1 MGWFLL
7 YNTPKGIAT
16 DLWTGQFNIQNSQPG
31 SLQLLC
37 DRSKAGGVSGPMSYH
52 TVKQS
57 TSSECYR
64 LTVHLLQMA
73 DLKLSPHINSKGTAS
88 TAEVRWGVYQLHQ
101 GSLHTCCCLNCHP
114 GPCCLISPDLSHASK
129 LRCKRPTTGSYSR
142 SFCCKQTPI
151 GEPGWGC
158 LSTRGA
164 A

>member
-1 MGWFLL
+1 MQNFSLISAIALSKQAPNAHASQSLQLTLTSGHMLAHLVGDGCAPWVGFFF

-37 DRSKAGGVSGPMSYH
+37 DHSKAGDVSGPMSYH

-64 LTVHLLQMA
+64 LTVHLLQTA
-73 DLKLSPHINSKGTAS
+73 DLKLSHTLIQRALLPRQRYA
-88 TAEVRWGVYQLHQ
+88 GVF
-101 GSLHTCCCLNCHP
+101 
-114 GPCCLISPDLSHASK
+114 ISSIRAVFTLV
-129 LRCKRPTTGSYSR
+129 
-142 SFCCKQTPI
+142 
-151 GEPGWGC
+151 
-158 LSTRGA
+158 A